1 MALGVRGLDAQ
12 VGLGWESWRSRLA
25 LRMEPPIRGR
35 LARLGHTCANLNALV
50 HSLVQGS
57 GFRV

>member
-50 HSLVQGS
+50 HSLA
-57 GFRV
+57 